1 MQKARGNHCI
11 SFLKD
16 NDEMMILEV
25 QNSGGKIVPHSDLR
39 VGTTRGE
46 RNVKEYK
53 EYKFIATWNVRTLL
67 QCGKLENLKME
78 MNKMKIDILGIS
90 EIRWPNPG
98 DFWSGDY
105 RIIHTGTAEKRPGIV
120 GVGLIVNKILG
131 EKVKGYIQYNERIIQ
146 VRFQTKP
153 NYTIVAQVYMPTT
166 NSSEEELEGVY
177 ENLDKLVESVKGEE
191 NLIVM
196 GDWNAIV
203 GEEKVKNITGDY
215 GLGNRNDRGNRLLE
229 FCAKHKLI
237 ITNT

>member
-1 MQKARGNHCI
+1 MVVHARRKRRPKWTYGRQR
-11 SFLKD
+11 
-16 NDEMMILEV
+16 ETTILIFQV
-25 QNSGGKIVPHSDLR
+25 TAINMTASQVKYSGGKIVPHSDLR

-105 RIIHTGTAEKRPGIV
+105 RIIHTGTAEKRPDIG
-120 GVGLIVNKILG
+120 GVGLIVNKTLG
-131 EKVKGYIQYNERIIQ
+131 EKVKGYIQYNERIIL
-146 VRFQTKP
+146 VRFQTKLKD
-153 NYTIVAQVYMPTT
+153 TIVAQVYMPTT
-166 NSSEEELEGVY
+166 NSSDEELEEVY
-177 ENLDKLVESVKGEE
+177 ENVDKLIESIKGEE

-203 GEEKVKNITGDY
+203 GE
-215 GLGNRNDRGNRLLE
+215 
-229 FCAKHKLI
+229 
-237 ITNT
+237 